1 MSEKITVEI
10 PVKLAEFIDK
20 LSKDG
25 YFKSREDFTR
35 CSVEIIAQLYGL
47 AKTSEGGKSLLDVLS
62 DNGKLSAKPS
72 LESKTKSVSTAPP
85 KEIPSMKISQQSSE
99 DSLSTVEMD
108 ILDLFVGA
116 KFEFE
121 DALHARYTME
131 LMKLAK
137 APITRENFVENLES
151 LAKKGKIEKSE
162 HRSKIVWKLIEGY

>member
-10 PVKLAEFIDK
+10 PIKLAEFIDK

-25 YFKSREDFTR
+25 YFKSREDFAR

-62 DNGKLSAKPS
+62 DNGKLGSKPA
-72 LESKTKSVSTAPP
+72 LEKKSVTISKAPP
-85 KEIPSMKISQQSSE
+85 QEIPAKTSHQSSE
-99 DSLSTVEMD
+99 ELSTIEMD

-137 APITRENFVENLES
+137 APITREDFIKNLDE

-162 HRSKIVWKLIEGY
+162 HRNKIVWKLLEGY